1 MHASF
6 LMCYHAP
13 SSLKNSSVPMGLLRW
28 LSGKESTCKSEDTV
42 DTGDSGLIP
51 VLGRS
56 PGGNGNPLQYSCLKI
71 ILWNEDSGGL
81 KSKRLQRVGHN

>member
-28 LSGKESTCKSEDTV
+28 ISGKESTCKSEDIV

-56 PGGNGNPLQYSCLKI
+56 PIVGNGKPLQYSCLE
-71 ILWNEDSGGL
+71 NFMEEEPG
-81 KSKRLQRVGHN
+81 RL